1 MVLLNTFAL
10 LNLIEIIILVIVG
23 ILIYRYFKGSVA
35 FYILFG
41 LMFVYLFSLFLSYVG
56 FNMLSKVFDEFSKY
70 GFIAILIIFQPELRN
85 ILMSIGNNRFS
96 RQIRKIRNSIFE
108 SDLSYKNQTIIDNV
122 TEAVQYLS
130 DNKIGAIIVFF
141 EMGDYSNI
149 INTGITINGK
159 ISSKLIESIFVKE
172 SPLHDGA
179 IIIQSREIKAA
190 SCVLPISQKLDL
202 PERIGLRH
210 KSAVGVTEVANAISI
225 IVSETTGIISL
236 AREGHLESGISME
249 ELSKQ
254 IDNILNA

>member
-1 MVLLNTFAL
+1 
-10 LNLIEIIILVIVG
+10 
-23 ILIYRYFKGSVA
+23 
-35 FYILFG
+35 
-41 LMFVYLFSLFLSYVG
+41 
-56 FNMLSKVFDEFSKY
+56 
-70 GFIAILIIFQPELRN
+70 
-85 ILMSIGNNRFS
+85 
-96 RQIRKIRNSIFE
+96 
-108 SDLSYKNQTIIDNV
+108 LSYKNQTIIDNV
-122 TEAVQYLS
+122 SEAVQFLS
-130 DNKIGAIIVFF
+130 ENKIGAIIVFF